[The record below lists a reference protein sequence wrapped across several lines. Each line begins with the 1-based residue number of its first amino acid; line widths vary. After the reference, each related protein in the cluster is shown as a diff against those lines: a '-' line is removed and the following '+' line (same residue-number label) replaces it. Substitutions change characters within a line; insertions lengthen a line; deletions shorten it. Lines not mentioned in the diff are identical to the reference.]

1 MSYIKDAAK
10 GVSWMSL
17 FRVLY
22 RAIGVARIAIIA
34 HILTPSSLGVFGI
47 VAVVLAFLEI
57 ITETG
62 INIFLIQEREDS
74 DKYINTA
81 WFVSIIRGIVISVAI
96 YTIAGPI
103 SQFFNSAES
112 FSLLRWAS
120 LIPLIRG
127 FINPSIVKFQKDL
140 HFNKEFAYRIS
151 VFLVESVISVSI
163 VMLTKNP
170 FSLVLG
176 LIGGAVFEVLFT
188 FLVAKPLPKFEFDR
202 VKTKKVI
209 NRGKWVTLFGVFD
222 YLYTQCDN
230 IIVGRMLGVDA
241 LGIYQN
247 AYKISTAP
255 LTEVGDVFFR
265 VTFPVFSK
273 MSDDKDRLKKAFI
286 QNTIVNTLLMVPA
299 GIVIFAFAELIVNV
313 LLGPGWEAAVP
324 VTKLLSVLGVVR
336 GIASSTNSLM
346 VSRGLQKYSAI
357 VTIVST
363 IGMFATIVPLTKSYG
378 IIGAGSAAIIGTLV
392 SVPLTIYFVGKTL
405 KAIALPH
412 Q

>member
-1 MSYIKDAAK
+1 
-10 GVSWMSL
+10 MSL

-22 RAIGVARIAIIA
+22 RAIGVARIGIIA
-34 HILTPSSLGVFGI
+34 HILSPSDLGTFGI
-47 VAVVLAFLEI
+47 AAVVLAFLEI

-62 INIFLIQEREDS
+62 VNIFLIQQKENLEA
-74 DKYINTA
+74 YIDTA
-81 WFVSIIRGIVISVAI
+81 WFVSIFRGVIIAFAI
-96 YTIAGPI
+96 FVSAGPV
-103 SQFFNSAES
+103 SLFFNSPQ
-112 FSLLRWAS
+112 SLILLKWAS

-127 FINPSIVKFQKDL
+127 FINPAIVKFQKDL
-140 HFNKEFAYRIS
+140 HFQKEFVYRILI
-151 VFLVESVISVSI
+151 FLVESSISVSM
-163 VMLTKNP
+163 VMITKNP

-176 LIGGAVFEVLFT
+176 LIGGALFEVAFT
-188 FLVAKPLPKFEFDR
+188 FVAVRPWPKFVYEPS
-202 VKTKKVI
+202 KTKKI
-209 NRGKWVTLFGVFD
+209 IDRGKWVTLFGVFD

-241 LGIYQN
+241 LGVYQN

-273 MSDDKDRLKKAFI
+273 ISDDKAKLQKAFV
-286 QNTIVNTLLMVPA
+286 QNTIVNTLLMVPV
-299 GIVIFAFAELIVNV
+299 GVLIFIFAEPIVNV
-313 LLGPGWEAAVP
+313 LFGPGWESAVP
-324 VTKLLSVLGVVR
+324 VTKLLSILGIVR
-336 GIASSTNSLM
+336 GIASSTNSLL
-346 VSRGLQKYSAI
+346 VAKGLQKYSAI
-357 VTIVST
+357 ITMVST
-363 IGMFATIVPLTKSYG
+363 FGMLAGVVPLTKSYG